1 MFVDRPH
8 LIKWFG
14 SKKEYKVKLRLRF
27 PVNANVYVTAII
39 EKEDDVEKKEVAP
52 KPLCAVA
59 VLWKNAVLAA
69 LKGKDVSFR
78 LE

>member
-8 LIKWFG
+8 LIRWFG

-27 PVNANVYVTAII
+27 PVNAGDYVTAII
-39 EKEDDVEKKEVAP
+39 EKEDDVEKKVA
-52 KPLCAVA
+52 C
-59 VLWKNAVLAA
+59 LWKNAVLAA